1 MKIEQAQ
8 IDELKKKHGPVY
20 EGTISFTDADD
31 KPHSVEFIFREPK
44 TVDVEAYSKNS
55 QTVGVITGNLNLIQS
70 LIVHPDPA
78 SVIDRIRD
86 YPNAYG
92 RFIEAV
98 IQPFFGANAAVHKRK
113 L

>member
-8 IDELKKKHGPVY
+8 IDELKKKHGAVY
-20 EGTISFTDADD
+20 EGEIIFTDVDD
-31 KPHSVEFIFREPK
+31 KPHTVEFIFREPK
-44 TVDVEAYSKNS
+44 AADVEANVKNV

-70 LIVHPDPA
+70 LIVHPEPA
-78 SVIDRIRD
+78 SIIDRIRD

-92 RFIEAV
+92 RFIEVV
-98 IQPFFGANAAVHKRK
+98 IQPFFGANAQVKKRK

>member
-8 IDELKKKHGPVY
+8 IDELKKKHGVVY
-20 EGTISFTDADD
+20 QGEISFTDVDD
-31 KPHSVEFIFREPK
+31 KPHTVEFIFREPK
-44 TVDVEAYSKNS
+44 TADVEAHIKNV
-55 QTVGVITGNLNLIQS
+55 QTTGALTANLNMVQS
-70 LIVHPDPA
+70 LIVHPDAA

-92 RFIEAV
+92 KFIDGV
-98 IQPFFGANAAVHKRK
+98 IHPFFGANAQATKKK